1 MHLLS
6 DSWALRDLAE
16 KLRKEGQTEPKAE
29 IMPTFTG
36 YIAVVVKAL
45 DNSLQMIGRTG
56 SQVIHQIFY
65 ERYGLKREDV
75 ALKTG
80 TYMSALKDM
89 LGSSAPVLERYMLR
103 EIEEE
108 TRITAP
114 TIEEAVHLL
123 KAHFG

>member
-1 MHLLS
+1 MS
-6 DSWALRDLAE
+6 DSWALRELAG
-16 KLRKEGQTEPKAE
+16 KLRKEEQAEPKTE
-29 IMPTFTG
+29 IVPTFTG
-36 YIAVVVKAL
+36 YVAVVVKAL

-65 ERYGLKREDV
+65 ERYGLKREDA

-89 LGSSAPVLERYMLR
+89 LGSSAPALERYMLR

-108 TRITAP
+108 TRIKAP

-123 KAHFG
+123 KAHFGESP